1 MRGGS
6 ESDDGT
12 GPSGVRGSLR
22 STGELIIASRLLT
35 LQSRRIL
42 LAVIVKKLFFTGDV
56 ELEAQVN
63 SLEELIAKAERDY
76 KKAVLKWAA
85 PETAQFWLVSYQRMI
100 EEAEDL
106 ATHLRTSAAE
116 LPGTDRAEVSAD
128 VVRLDQ
134 VIERWREAMVTAIA
148 TGAG

>member
-1 MRGGS
+1 MRGVSGS
-6 ESDDGT
+6 SGGDS
-12 GPSGVRGSLR
+12 PSGVRGSLR

-42 LAVIVKKLFFTGDV
+42 LSTLVKKLFFTGDE
-56 ELEAQVN
+56 ELEEQVT
-63 SLEELIAKAERDY
+63 SLEELIAKAEREY
-76 KKAVLKWAA
+76 KKAVLRWAA

-134 VIERWREAMVTAIA
+134 VIERWREAMLDAIA
-148 TGAG
+148 TGA